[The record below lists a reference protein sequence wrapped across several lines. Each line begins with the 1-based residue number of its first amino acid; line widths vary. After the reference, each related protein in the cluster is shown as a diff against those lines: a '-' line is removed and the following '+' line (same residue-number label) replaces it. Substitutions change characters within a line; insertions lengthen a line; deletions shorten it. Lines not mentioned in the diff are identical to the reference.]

1 MKAAGSKK
9 GRREWRQGAVER
21 KRADVQEELGRRAKE
36 LETEAESVAGT
47 EKKIGAYFC
56 DLVSEWN
63 PCFSEDGEA
72 RFQWDEEVGAH
83 DVVAMMTMR
92 GTPERVNLRALLD
105 RALDGQRAVDLEP
118 VRRLVAALVQKSGRH
133 DMHGKRA
140 PSSKHPCARG
150 KEGCLYCRYG
160 FPQDLVGRGGHR
172 TVVVSKGDAP
182 GRWQARFCRNDA
194 LVCGHEPHVLLANM
208 GNVDWRPC
216 LNLWA
221 VVEYITKYAT
231 KAPSGSRRM
240 GEVLKDA
247 VAEVCKYTPQEEERS
262 VGWRSLQKFYLRT
275 SGAGRQP
282 LRSGARW
289 LGLAP
294 DVLDDASGVFEH
306 AGGARDE
313 GWEAFGVRRG

>member
-1 MKAAGSKK
+1 MEAGGSGAEACGRARGAGAAREGV
-9 GRREWRQGAVER
+9 GDGGGERGGDGEEDRRV
-21 KRADVQEELGRRAKE
+21 
-36 LETEAESVAGT
+36 
-47 EKKIGAYFC
+47 FF

-262 VGWRSLQKFYLRT
+262 VGWRSLQKFYSRMLGERDY
-275 SGAGRQP
+275 SLFEAVHVGLGLP
-282 LRSGARW
+282 LMYSMMPVVSLSTLGARAMKV
-289 LGLAP
+289 GK
-294 DVLDDASGVFEH
+294 H
-306 AGGARDE
+306 
-313 GWEAFGVRRG
+313 